1 MARKVSVGS
10 PPAAVKAALLMEF
23 HCSQASEGS
32 EKVSMADV
40 FPDALRA
47 SSNKGDQI

>member
-10 PPAAVKAALLMEF
+10 PLAAVKAALLMEF